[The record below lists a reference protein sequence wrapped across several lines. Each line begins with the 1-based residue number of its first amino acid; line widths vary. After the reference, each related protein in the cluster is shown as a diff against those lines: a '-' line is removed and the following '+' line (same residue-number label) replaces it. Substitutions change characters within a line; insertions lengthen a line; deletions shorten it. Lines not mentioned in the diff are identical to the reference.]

1 MKANAAAAKPVGGG
15 GGAGT
20 AATAGNASAAAS
32 SGAVGVGLNE
42 DTLGGI
48 LKASL
53 SQYLAL
59 EIAKGNGKDSRCETL
74 LAFKTYQLLSERS
87 ICSDSWV
94 GLFRQHV
101 QLSNFCTRPSRNRQ
115 SAEQPKSKTT
125 QPNSL
130 YHNDVRRRQG

>member
-1 MKANAAAAKPVGGG
+1 MKSSVKANAAATKPG

-20 AATAGNASAAAS
+20 AAAASNATAAAS

-59 EIAKGNGKDSRCETL
+59 EIAKGNGKDSR
-74 LAFKTYQLLSERS
+74 Y
-87 ICSDSWV
+87 DSRCWRV
-94 GLFRQHV
+94 
-101 QLSNFCTRPSRNRQ
+101 
-115 SAEQPKSKTT
+115 
-125 QPNSL
+125 
-130 YHNDVRRRQG
+130 

>member
-1 MKANAAAAKPVGGG
+1 MKANAAATKPG

-20 AATAGNASAAAS
+20 AAAASNATAAAS

-59 EIAKGNGKDSRCETL
+59 EIAKGNGKDSR
-74 LAFKTYQLLSERS
+74 
-87 ICSDSWV
+87 
-94 GLFRQHV
+94 
-101 QLSNFCTRPSRNRQ
+101 
-115 SAEQPKSKTT
+115 
-125 QPNSL
+125 
-130 YHNDVRRRQG
+130 